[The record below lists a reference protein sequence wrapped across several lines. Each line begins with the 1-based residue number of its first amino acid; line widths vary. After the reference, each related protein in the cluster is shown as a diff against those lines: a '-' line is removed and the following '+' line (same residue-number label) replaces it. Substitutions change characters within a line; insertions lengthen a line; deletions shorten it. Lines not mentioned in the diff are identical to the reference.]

1 MKTSENTLSIPG
13 SEIDGVGYNC
23 VQETVN
29 WTGKHWSA
37 QDGEYGDIN
46 PTPITKITW
55 TYGDSGNTK
64 TVVTSRSVI
73 YLIKY

>member
-13 SEIDGVGYNC
+13 SEIDGVGHNC

-29 WTGKHWSA
+29 WKGEHWSA
-37 QDGEYGDIN
+37 QDGDYGDIN

-55 TYGDSGNTK
+55 TYGSSGNTK
-64 TVVTSRSVI
+64 IILTSQKVI